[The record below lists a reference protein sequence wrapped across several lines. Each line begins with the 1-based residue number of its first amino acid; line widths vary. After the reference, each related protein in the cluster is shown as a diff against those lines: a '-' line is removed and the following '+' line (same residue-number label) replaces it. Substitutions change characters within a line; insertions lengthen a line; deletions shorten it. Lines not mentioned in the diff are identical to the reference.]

1 MLLVYN
7 QNMDAIFTKK
17 RIIVLVLL
25 VIFFW
30 ILSFFNSGIKNFF
43 YSQSEKLQAS
53 LWQNGSNSSFSMQN
67 QEELNKKLIE
77 ENQKLLSQLGDL
89 ENIQNENKFL
99 REALD
104 LQLNKDFELILGR
117 VMGKDIAKDFILLNI
132 GSKDGVKQGFPVVLS
147 NKILLGKVI
156 DVYPDY
162 SRVMLITD
170 KKSKIDVE
178 IPDSKGFA
186 LVKGDGGLKMSM
198 DMFPKDK
205 ELNEGSLVLTSALG
219 GNYPEGMV
227 VGKIKNVKNFDNEA
241 FKKSDIELVFN
252 LNEINNVFVIKNA
265 EIYND

>member
-1 MLLVYN
+1 
-7 QNMDAIFTKK
+7 MDAIFTKK
-17 RIIVLVLL
+17 RLIILFVLL
-25 VIFFW
+25 ACFYF
-30 ILSFFNSGIKNFF
+30 LSFFNNGIKNFF

-53 LWQNGSNSSFSMQN
+53 LWQKGSEESFSLKN
-67 QEELNKKLIE
+67 QEQLNKKLIE

-89 ENIQNENKFL
+89 ETIQGENEFL
-99 REALD
+99 REALG
-104 LQLNKDFELILGR
+104 LELNKNFELILGR
-117 VMGKDIAKDFILLNI
+117 VMGKDIAKDYILLNI
-132 GSKDGVKQGFPVVLS
+132 GERDGVKQGFPVVLS
-147 NKILLGKVI
+147 NKILLGKIV

-186 LVKGDGGLKMSM
+186 LVKGDSGFKMSL

-205 ELNEGSLVLTSALG
+205 ELNEESLILTSALG

-227 VGKIKNVKNFDNEA
+227 VGKVKNVKNFDNEA
-241 FKKSDIELVFN
+241 FKKSEIELVFDFN
-252 LNEINNVFVIKNA
+252 QINNVFVIKNA

>member
-1 MLLVYN
+1 MEDQKETNRKLL
-7 QNMDAIFTKK
+7 
-17 RIIVLVLL
+17 
-25 VIFFW
+25 
-30 ILSFFNSGIKNFF
+30 
-43 YSQSEKLQAS
+43 
-53 LWQNGSNSSFSMQN
+53 
-67 QEELNKKLIE
+67 E
-77 ENQKLLSQLGDL
+77 ENQKLLSQLADL
-89 ENIQNENKFL
+89 QKIQGENQFL

-117 VMGKDIAKDFILLNI
+117 VMGKDTAKDFILLNI
-132 GSKDGVKQGFPVVLS
+132 GSREGVKQEFPVVLS
-147 NKILLGKVI
+147 NKILLGKVV

-205 ELNEGSLVLTSALG
+205 DLSEGSLILTSALG
-219 GNYPEGMV
+219 GNYPEGMI
-227 VGKIKNVKNFDNEA
+227 VGKVKNVKAFDNEA
-241 FKKSDIELVFN
+241 FKKSDIELVFD
-252 LNEINNVFVIKNA
+252 LNQINNVFVVKNA

>member
-1 MLLVYN
+1 
-7 QNMDAIFTKK
+7 MDAIFTKK
-17 RIIVLVLL
+17 RLIIVISLAA
-25 VIFFW
+25 FFYA
-30 ILSFFNSGIKNFF
+30 LSFFNGGIKNFF

-53 LWQNGSNSSFSMQN
+53 LWQKGSDKSFSAEDQKEM
-67 QEELNKKLIE
+67 NKKLLE
-77 ENQKLLSQLGDL
+77 ENQKLLSQLADL
-89 ENIQNENKFL
+89 QKIQGENQFL

-117 VMGKDIAKDFILLNI
+117 VMGKDTAKDFILLNV
-132 GSKDGVKQGFPVVLS
+132 GSREGVKQGFPVVLS
-147 NKILLGKVI
+147 NKILLGKVV
-156 DVYPDY
+156 DVYSDY

-205 ELNEGSLVLTSALG
+205 DLNEGSLILTSALG

-227 VGKIKNVKNFDNEA
+227 VGKVKNVKAFDNEA
-241 FKKSDIELVFN
+241 FKKSDIELVFD
-252 LNEINNVFVIKNA
+252 LNQINNVFVVKNA